1 MHFSLPILV
10 TEKGKFLMIIIGS
23 CSTFVLYTVIPAP
36 PSEPSVTML
45 PLMTESP
52 IVIGNKGFGVN
63 SY

>member
-1 MHFSLPILV
+1 
-10 TEKGKFLMIIIGS
+10 MIIIGS